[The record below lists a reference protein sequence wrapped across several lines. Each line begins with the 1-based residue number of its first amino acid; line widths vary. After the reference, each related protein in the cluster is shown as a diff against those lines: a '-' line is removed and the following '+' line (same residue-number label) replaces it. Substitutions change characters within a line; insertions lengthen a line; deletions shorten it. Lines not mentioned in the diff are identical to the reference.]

1 MKSRNTGLLF
11 NRFVLRA
18 ELIKKREK
26 ERENGKGGM
35 EIQKRRRRRR
45 RKRGRKKLAARRKIS
60 DSVNLVVVVRFEK
73 LTWRRF
79 DEIRLDERLMN
90 IDKAHFA
97 RFAPSN

>member
-35 EIQKRRRRRR
+35 EIQKRR

>member
-35 EIQKRRRRRR
+35 EIQKRRRRR
-45 RKRGRKKLAARRKIS
+45 KRGRKKLAARRKIC

>member
-18 ELIKKREK
+18 ELIKKK
-26 ERENGKGGM
+26 EREREREWRGEGGM
-35 EIQKRRRRRR
+35 ENQR
-45 RKRGRKKLAARRKIS
+45 RKRRRKKLAARRKIS

-73 LTWRRF
+73 LTSRRF
-79 DEIRLDERLMN
+79 DEIGLDERLMN